1 LSLPDQLLLSDLLNH
16 TVRCD
21 RGLDHGPGVMVW
33 MHPPVHRLLGWVS
46 RPSALRLSRDVW
58 RLDQCCGFTD
68 QQVFVRGDP
77 SVSDQATL
85 ERLPTLINAD
95 LINRHGDR
103 LGSLV
108 DLSFAT
114 ATGMIREYLVARS
127 DPRLPGSSRWRLTPD
142 RILDQRPGVVSTG
155 LLTLE
160 DLPLHRASLRQ
171 DLLQRTQ
178 RWRDQLRQMGDRAGD
193 RLEGWLDE
201 PPWQDDDGSPSSASS
216 RSRLDDADP
225 LEDWEDEL
233 WTQPE
238 QSRPKDRDEDPWI

>member
-1 LSLPDQLLLSDLLNH
+1 
-16 TVRCD
+16 
-21 RGLDHGPGVMVW
+21 M
-33 MHPPVHRLLGWVS
+33 
-46 RPSALRLSRDVW
+46 
-58 RLDQCCGFTD
+58 
-68 QQVFVRGDP
+68 RGDP

-85 ERLPTLINAD
+85 ERLPTLMDAD

-108 DLSFAT
+108 DLSFTT
-114 ATGMIREYLVARS
+114 ATGAIREYLVARS

-155 LLTLE
+155 LNTLE
-160 DLPLHRASLRQ
+160 DLPLHRSSLRQ

-201 PPWQDDDGSPSSASS
+201 PPWQEDDGSPPSVSS

-225 LEDWEDEL
+225 LEDWEDEV
-233 WTQPE
+233 WTEPQP
-238 QSRPKDRDEDPWI
+238 SRPKDRDEDPWI

>member
-1 LSLPDQLLLSDLLNH
+1 
-16 TVRCD
+16 
-21 RGLDHGPGVMVW
+21 
-33 MHPPVHRLLGWVS
+33 
-46 RPSALRLSRDVW
+46 
-58 RLDQCCGFTD
+58 
-68 QQVFVRGDP
+68 
-77 SVSDQATL
+77 
-85 ERLPTLINAD
+85 
-95 LINRHGDR
+95 
-103 LGSLV
+103 
-108 DLSFAT
+108 
-114 ATGMIREYLVARS
+114 
-127 DPRLPGSSRWRLTPD
+127 
-142 RILDQRPGVVSTG
+142 VVSTG

-238 QSRPKDRDEDPWI
+238 QSRSKDRDEDPWI